1 MAVGTIVGAA
11 VGSFVGGA
19 QWTLASVVLQFFATH
34 RGQSLATEPS
44 LLIDRQWHAAVGALV
59 GMAVG
64 TIVGAA
70 VGSFV
75 GGAQWTLASVVL
87 QFLATHRGQSLATDP
102 SLLIA
107 RQWHLDLTGF
117 FFFVFLLFLAFLN

>member
-1 MAVGTIVGAA
+1 MAVGTTVGAA

-44 LLIDRQWHAAVGALV
+44 LLIDRQWHAADGALVGKAVGSVVGALV

-87 QFLATHRGQSLATDP
+87 QFLATHR
-102 SLLIA
+102 
-107 RQWHLDLTGF
+107 
-117 FFFVFLLFLAFLN
+117 